1 MASLK
6 DTTLLP
12 RIVGML
18 TVVGGELCR
27 TKTFEPDYSYTDQY
41 IDFTEFDEI
50 VVIRADK
57 NPALSLASLFKGFV
71 EGILP
76 RCFLPLALGGWI
88 RDREEAETLFDLG
101 ADRVVIGSAAIHS
114 GNFIAQLASV
124 WGSQAIIG
132 SVAVI
137 RHENQLWAVKSNA
150 PNVPVARA
158 EVVIRSMAE
167 SGVGEIL
174 INFVDRDGSLLGPD
188 LEGAKQLASQAD
200 VPFVIAGGIGNWRH
214 MHTVLS
220 GLGASGVATSNIYHL
235 SPQSIRSAKDYLTSQ
250 GISVRQT
257 SQAFTQE
264 AP

>member
-1 MASLK
+1 MASLEN
-6 DTTLLP
+6 TTLLP

-18 TVVGGELCR
+18 TVVSGELCR
-27 TKTFEPDYSYTDQY
+27 TKSFEPDYSYTDQY
-41 IDFTEFDEI
+41 VDFAEFDEI

-57 NPALSLASLFKGFV
+57 SPDLSLAKSFKEFV

-76 RCFLPLALGGWI
+76 RCFLPLTLGGWI
-88 RDREEAETLFDLG
+88 RDREQAEALFELG

-114 GNFIAQLASV
+114 GDLIAQLASV

-132 SVAVI
+132 SVAAI
-137 RHENQLWAVKSNA
+137 RHEGQLWAVESNA
-150 PNVPVARA
+150 PRAPIARA

-167 SGVGEIL
+167 SGVGEL
-174 INFVDRDGSLLGPD
+174 LLNFVDRDGSLLGPD

-200 VPFVIAGGIGNWRH
+200 VPFVVAGGIGNWRH
-214 MHTVLS
+214 MHAVLS

-250 GISVRQT
+250 GVSVRRT
-257 SQAFTQE
+257 SQPFTQE